1 MNLSAI
7 IDLVLPSAARSAT
20 NVADDPHRSLR
31 IVMIVAACLLVYS
44 NSLFADFVYDD
55 IFQVVENRW
64 LRDLRHLPEVFA
76 RGVWGF
82 SGSDQS
88 NYYRPL
94 MHLSYMLTYALFGLR
109 PWAFHL
115 VNILLHAGA
124 SVLVFLVGVQLH
136 RAARSTPPH
145 EIPFLAA
152 LLFATH
158 PIHTEA
164 VTWIAGFPEVSFSL
178 LFLLSLYLYIRAAAD
193 DGRPRAALHLSSW
206 LCFFLA
212 LLSKET
218 ALVLPVVL
226 LIYERA
232 FSRGDRPFLLQLKRV
247 FPYLAVVVV
256 YLTIRTLVLEGFAV
270 SKRHSE
276 LSNYEYFINVFPL
289 VSGYLWKLLLPTNLN
304 VFYTFEPIHSLLRV
318 KGIVSLAVAGGF
330 AFLVIGSYQRHRLT
344 FFSASLLIIPL
355 LPVLYIPALGE
366 NTFTDRYLYLPSFG
380 YVMLAASF
388 IAWLAQ
394 KQPRARIAL
403 ALLVLAVLASYA
415 TATLARNRVWS
426 DDLRL
431 WTDSVEKSPNSVMP
445 HSELG
450 IAYAARGE
458 TSKAIEQY
466 RIALRMNP
474 SFADGHTNLGLVY
487 DEMGRLDEAIR
498 EHREALKLKPNSPA
512 AHNNLGLAL
521 SKQGRWSEAIEEY
534 RESLRLEPLSPGV
547 HNNLG
552 NAYQSMGRLDDAI
565 GEYLEA
571 LRLRVDFPD
580 TQINL
585 GVAYAKKGMID
596 AAMEHFLLAEK
607 LDPENPIVFHDLAN
621 VYAIKGLPEKAE
633 EYRQKAKRLETES
646 AR

>member
-1 MNLSAI
+1 MKLSAI
-7 IDLVLPSAARSAT
+7 IDLVLPSEARSAA
-20 NVADDPHRSLR
+20 NAGDDPDRRLR
-31 IVMIVAACLLVYS
+31 IFMIVAACLLVYS
-44 NSLFADFVYDD
+44 NSLFNDFVYDD

-64 LRDLRHLPEVFA
+64 LRDMRHIPEVFA

-82 SGSDQS
+82 SGGDQS

-94 MHLSYMLTYALFGLR
+94 MHLSYMVTYALFGLR

-115 VNILLHAGA
+115 VNILLHTGV
-124 SVLVFLVGVQLH
+124 SVLVFLLGVQLQ
-136 RAARSTPPH
+136 RAARSVPSN
-145 EIPFLAA
+145 EVPFLAA

-158 PIHTEA
+158 PVHTEA
-164 VTWIAGFPEVSFSL
+164 VTWIAGLPEVSFSL
-178 LFLLSLYLYIRAAAD
+178 LFLLSLYLYLRAAAD
-193 DGRPRAALHLSSW
+193 EGRPRAALYLSSL
-206 LCFFLA
+206 LCFLLA

-226 LIYERA
+226 VVYEHV
-232 FSRGDRPFLLQLKRV
+232 FSRAARPLSLQLKRV
-247 FPYLAVVVV
+247 LPYLAVAIV
-256 YLTIRTLVLEGFAV
+256 YLAIRTLVLEGFAV
-270 SKRHSE
+270 SKRHAE
-276 LSNYEYFINVFPL
+276 LSDYEYFINVFPL
-289 VSGYLWKLLLPTNLN
+289 VSSYLWKLLLPTNLN
-304 VFYTFEPIHSLLRV
+304 VFYTFEPIHSLLQA
-318 KGIVSLAVAGGF
+318 KGIVSLAVTGGF
-330 AFLVIGSYQRHRLT
+330 AIFLVWSHRRHRLAC
-344 FFSASLLIIPL
+344 FSAAFIIIPL

-380 YVMLAASF
+380 YVLLSASF
-388 IAWLAQ
+388 VAWLAQ
-394 KQPRARIAL
+394 RRPRARIGL

-415 TATLARNRVWS
+415 SATLARNRVWS

-431 WTDSVEKSPNSVMP
+431 WSDAVEKSPNSVMP

-487 DEMGRLDEAIR
+487 DQMGRLDEAIR

-521 SKQGRWSEAIEEY
+521 SKQGRWSEAIDEY

-552 NAYQSMGRLDDAI
+552 NAYQSMGWLDEAI

-571 LRLRVDFPD
+571 LRLQVDFPD

-596 AAMEHFLLAEK
+596 AALEHFLLAEK
-607 LDPENPIVFHDLAN
+607 LDPHNPLVFHNLAN
-621 VYAIKGLPEKAE
+621 VYAIQGLREKAE
-633 EYRQKAKRLETES
+633 EYRQKAQGLEAGS